1 LPCFSMLY
9 LGTAL
14 YFLLSVSKVW
24 SVQENVFLPIHPV
37 LLMPFPD
44 VFSIPK
50 QVELKHM
57 KDLKE
62 FKDFLFLP
70 KTTAGKNVNQ
80 EKQNYALNN
89 LVDLKSIRKAIDVP
103 KLTAICKTVTKIG
116 KFKRMAEAAANL
128 TDDPE
133 NSQSASDLI
142 SRQKWMEIICN
153 MFEQLQSSDDLLQA
167 LTDAFIPDAKNTLQQ
182 SDLLGNLMD
191 HLVSPEFVGYLM
203 EGFGK
208 SRNRT
213 VS

>member
-1 LPCFSMLY
+1 
-9 LGTAL
+9 
-14 YFLLSVSKVW
+14 
-24 SVQENVFLPIHPV
+24 
-37 LLMPFPD
+37 MPFPD

-62 FKDFLFLP
+62 FK
-70 KTTAGKNVNQ
+70 
-80 EKQNYALNN
+80 ALNN